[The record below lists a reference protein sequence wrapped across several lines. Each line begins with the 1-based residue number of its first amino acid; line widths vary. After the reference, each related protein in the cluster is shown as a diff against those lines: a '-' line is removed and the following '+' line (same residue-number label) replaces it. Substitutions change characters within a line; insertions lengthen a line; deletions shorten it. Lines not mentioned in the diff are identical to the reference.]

1 MAAGKGAFRM
11 EWVPAAMTGLA
22 IGFAFTAVPG
32 PVTTEATRRSV
43 QGGFWPGFLV
53 NAGSLVGDV
62 VWAVLG
68 LSGAAVLLQHDAF
81 AVTLGLIG
89 VGFLFSLARDAIRAF
104 CAPAKGE
111 DDGAISQGSALKVGA
126 VFSLAN
132 PSGIAFWSGVG
143 TGMLTGLGDASFG
156 TIVVL
161 IAAYLVA
168 GMLLGS
174 LFVAIAVLGGRLM
187 GERIMRWVDLVSG
200 IALGYFGIRLLWTTG
215 KRAHLWLRPAL
226 RAMI

>member
-1 MAAGKGAFRM
+1 M
-11 EWVPAAMTGLA
+11 EWMPAAMTGLA

-68 LSGAAVLLQHDAF
+68 LSGAAVLLRHDAF
-81 AVTLGLIG
+81 AVMLGLIG

-104 CAPAKGE
+104 CEPLPGK
-111 DDGAISQGSALKVGA
+111 DDGPISQGNALKVGA

-132 PSGIAFWSGVG
+132 PAGIAFWSGVG
-143 TGMLTGLGDASFG
+143 TGMLAGLGDASFA
-156 TIVVL
+156 TIVIL
-161 IAAYLVA
+161 IVAYLVA

-174 LFVAIAVLGGRLM
+174 TFVAIAVLGGRLL

-200 IALGYFGIRLLWTTG
+200 IALGYFGVRLLWTTVR
-215 KRAHLWLRPAL
+215 RAHGWLRPVV
-226 RAMI
+226 RAVI

>member
-1 MAAGKGAFRM
+1 MD
-11 EWVPAAMTGLA
+11 WVPAAMTGLA

-53 NAGSLVGDV
+53 NAGSLIGDV

-89 VGFLFSLARDAIRAF
+89 VGFLFALARDAMRA
-104 CAPAKGE
+104 CWNPVRE
-111 DDGAISQGSALKVGA
+111 DADSGGARSQGSALKVGA

-143 TGMLTGLGDASFG
+143 SGMLAGLGNASVG

-161 IAAYLVA
+161 IAAYLLA

-174 LFVAIAVLGGRLM
+174 AFVAIAVLGSRLA
-187 GERIMRWVDLVSG
+187 GDRIMRWVDLVSG
-200 IALGYFGIRLLWTTG
+200 VALGSFGIRLLWTTV
-215 KRAHLWLRPAL
+215 KRANPWLRPAL
-226 RAMI
+226 RALL

>member
-1 MAAGKGAFRM
+1 MDWM
-11 EWVPAAMTGLA
+11 PAAMTGLA

-68 LSGAAVLLQHDAF
+68 LSGAAVLLRHDAF
-81 AVTLGLIG
+81 AVALGLVG

-104 CAPAKGE
+104 CTPAHA
-111 DDGAISQGSALKVGA
+111 DGGTISQGNALKVGA

-143 TGMLTGLGDASFG
+143 TGMLAGLGDASAG
-156 TIVVL
+156 TIAVL
-161 IAAYLVA
+161 IVAYVFA
-168 GMLLGS
+168 GMVLGS
-174 LFVAIAVLGGRLM
+174 VFVAIAVLGGRLL
-187 GERIMRWVDLVSG
+187 GERIMRWVDLASG
-200 IALGYFGIRLLWTTG
+200 TALGYFGIRLLWSTL
-215 KRAHLWLRPAL
+215 KRADPLLRPAL
-226 RAMI
+226 RAIM